1 MIKDKTLPGK
11 LYENLRRHRGSFQ
24 RIAQKCNCHRNWVR
38 MVLKGEYVDIE
49 LIGVAAEVLKEIEE
63 GKATIMIDASK
74 KLEDAINLAYS
85 Y

>member
-1 MIKDKTLPGK
+1 
-11 LYENLRRHRGSFQ
+11 
-24 RIAQKCNCHRNWVR
+24 
-38 MVLKGEYVDIE
+38 MVLKGEYVDAE
-49 LIGVAAEVLKEIEE
+49 LIGVAAEVLKDIEE